1 MYYGVNCPLIW
12 SERVKNFEQNS
23 ENLIKIGWKLRK
35 LYCIVLYLFI
45 TKLFKDYKVWPW
57 TNDIDH
63 EHLIIGA
70 NK

>member
-1 MYYGVNCPLIW
+1 MIIITIIV
-12 SERVKNFEQNS
+12 
-23 ENLIKIGWKLRK
+23 

-45 TKLFKDYKVWPW
+45 TKLFKDYKVWQW
-57 TNDIDH
+57 TYDNDD